1 MTDATLSRAHAF
13 KHKFYVLQFSSCLQL
28 PNNSLALFF
37 KAVENRMQ
45 QYIIDNYEKYCPK
58 TLLYSDFNNL

>member
-1 MTDATLSRAHAF
+1 MNDNSWQMQLFRIFRARTRLSTN
-13 KHKFYVLQFSSCLQL
+13 S
-28 PNNSLALFF
+28 NSLALFF

-45 QYIIDNYEKYCPK
+45 QHIIDNYEKYCPK